1 MNRKSQLDN
10 SVAGLRDEVVAEW
23 YQEWEL
29 PQDTLGTVPFQQVVK
44 PLTQLPGII
53 RHLLRP
59 ITNAE
64 PADTPHST
72 VETES
77 AV

>member
-1 MNRKSQLDN
+1 MNRKSELDN

-23 YQEWEL
+23 YQEWES

-44 PLTQLPGII
+44 PLTQLPSMF
-53 RHLLRP
+53 RRLLRP

-64 PADTPHST
+64 LPAAPRST
-72 VETES
+72 IETES